1 MQSASYVELFF
12 PRGPTM
18 KLSWLVVA
26 SLAVFGCSG
35 TKDAPA
41 GPGGDTDTGTV
52 EDTAPAVDA
61 APWLT
66 YPEGPYGVDAKGQV
80 FPHLKFEGYLGGE
93 GGEWKTIDM
102 MDYYDPT
109 GERGIFGVLVVVGA
123 KWCGPC
129 NEEAK
134 SLPKF
139 FTDMYK
145 GRGAKFL
152 SLLIQDSTTTT
163 PASQKTADWWNGKY
177 HLNFDLGIDPEQT
190 SMPKAGAGIPR
201 NYIINP
207 RNMQI
212 VRINSGV
219 DPTYVGIPGLK
230 PLLDYNGAPA
240 LPSP

>member
-134 SLPKF
+134 NVLPGLYTQYQPAGGQF
-139 FTDMYK
+139 LLNLADGPTP
-145 GRGAKFL
+145 GISAKQNHLRNWTNKYDVNFPAVIDPNYRMMDLAVQDAFPQNFL
-152 SLLIQDSTTTT
+152 IDTTTMEIVEVIAGV
-163 PASQKTADWWNGKY
+163 PDAAFWNKY
-177 HLNFDLGIDPEQT
+177 ENLI
-190 SMPKAGAGIPR
+190 
-201 NYIINP
+201 
-207 RNMQI
+207 
-212 VRINSGV
+212 
-219 DPTYVGIPGLK
+219 GL
-230 PLLDYNGAPA
+230 
-240 LPSP
+240 